1 MVCPGCNADNPD
13 NVRFCHQ
20 CGRSFQ
26 AADEAQTV
34 MLDGSAT
41 GPGLP
46 PGTSQSAT
54 WAILSASGAR
64 PVMPTNMAPGTAFGT
79 RYRIESLLGE
89 GGMGAVYKA
98 YDTELGRTVA
108 LKLVRPE
115 LATSPQTMQRFKQEL
130 LLASKI
136 SHKNILRIH
145 DLGDAGGVKF
155 ITMALIEG
163 TDLSGVIEKGGRL
176 PFDRALKFTRQ
187 LCSALEAAHNEGVV
201 HRDLKPQNILI
212 DRSDNIYVSDFG
224 LAKSLESEAT
234 MMTRTGQIL
243 GTPRYMSPEQVEAR
257 DVDHRADIYSMGLII
272 YEMFTADIP
281 FRGDSAMQLMYQRVT
296 AAPQDP
302 RTIFPEMPD
311 YLANIILKCLERD
324 PAKRYQ
330 TAREVLDDLD
340 AQNAPTLGPSATTNT
355 TSTTSAPKPGSATIG
370 IEIPKPTGRWGMVL
384 GALALALALVFAIPA
399 TRHLILGAPK
409 DAAVSSQPTYY
420 IAVLPVNYQ
429 GDDALSYIGDG
440 VVDTLAAKLAG
451 LKNMYVATGKIVDA
465 AAKLKDDAKIAKML
479 GVTLLVRTTVQ
490 VSGDQVSVIVS
501 MDKIGKDG
509 GNLLK
514 RQKDGSRQSLITL
527 ENDAFNVLVGGLQI
541 NQTKEE
547 LARTG
552 ARPTDSSDAYDAYL
566 KGRNLLRVKRD
577 PESLKS
583 ALTLFDT
590 AIQRDPRFALALT
603 GRADACLLMYD
614 ATKDSSWTEKAL
626 TAALAADGINDSLPE
641 VHTSL
646 GSIYTATGKGPEA
659 IAALRRALDLVPNSD
674 DGMRRLGVAY
684 AAAGG
689 QQKAIDE
696 YRQAIRTNPYLWL
709 NFNFLGSA
717 YNSGGQYDKALAAFQ
732 QVTRLEPDLATGYA
746 NMGTVY
752 LAQDKWSDCIAE
764 YERAISIDPKPL
776 YYSNR
781 GVAYFRL
788 ARYPESIK
796 DFDKAV
802 GLNPNDA
809 GFRLNLAD
817 AYRASGQSAK
827 AEADYD
833 QAIKLAA
840 KSLQVNPQ
848 DSDALGTQAIAYAKL
863 GNKTTALEK
872 IRHARQIKSDNT
884 LLMFR
889 EATIHALAGN
899 TAGAIASLRQTL
911 QNNYSLGEIN
921 GDPELANLRKTP
933 EFAKLLLEF
942 SKKAPK

>member
-1 MVCPGCNADNPD
+1 
-13 NVRFCHQ
+13 
-20 CGRSFQ
+20 
-26 AADEAQTV
+26 
-34 MLDGSAT
+34 
-41 GPGLP
+41 
-46 PGTSQSAT
+46 
-54 WAILSASGAR
+54 
-64 PVMPTNMAPGTAFGT
+64 
-79 RYRIESLLGE
+79 
-89 GGMGAVYKA
+89 
-98 YDTELGRTVA
+98 
-108 LKLVRPE
+108 
-115 LATSPQTMQRFKQEL
+115 
-130 LLASKI
+130 
-136 SHKNILRIH
+136 
-145 DLGDAGGVKF
+145 
-155 ITMALIEG
+155 
-163 TDLSGVIEKGGRL
+163 
-176 PFDRALKFTRQ
+176 
-187 LCSALEAAHNEGVV
+187 
-201 HRDLKPQNILI
+201 
-212 DRSDNIYVSDFG
+212 
-224 LAKSLESEAT
+224 
-234 MMTRTGQIL
+234 
-243 GTPRYMSPEQVEAR
+243 
-257 DVDHRADIYSMGLII
+257 
-272 YEMFTADIP
+272 
-281 FRGDSAMQLMYQRVT
+281 
-296 AAPQDP
+296 
-302 RTIFPEMPD
+302 
-311 YLANIILKCLERD
+311 
-324 PAKRYQ
+324 
-330 TAREVLDDLD
+330 
-340 AQNAPTLGPSATTNT
+340 
-355 TSTTSAPKPGSATIG
+355 
-370 IEIPKPTGRWGMVL
+370 
-384 GALALALALVFAIPA
+384 
-399 TRHLILGAPK
+399 
-409 DAAVSSQPTYY
+409 
-420 IAVLPVNYQ
+420 
-429 GDDALSYIGDG
+429 
-440 VVDTLAAKLAG
+440 
-451 LKNMYVATGKIVDA
+451 
-465 AAKLKDDAKIAKML
+465 
-479 GVTLLVRTTVQ
+479 
-490 VSGDQVSVIVS
+490 
-501 MDKIGKDG
+501 
-509 GNLLK
+509 
-514 RQKDGSRQSLITL
+514 
-527 ENDAFNVLVGGLQI
+527 
-541 NQTKEE
+541 
-547 LARTG
+547 
-552 ARPTDSSDAYDAYL
+552 
-566 KGRNLLRVKRD
+566 
-577 PESLKS
+577 
-583 ALTLFDT
+583 
-590 AIQRDPRFALALT
+590 
-603 GRADACLLMYD
+603 MYD